1 MLIDFVS
8 WDSWIR
14 TSDTRYQKP
23 MPYHLA
29 ISQWCDGGY
38 RIRTYEPEGMD
49 LQSTAFD
56 QTSLNPHHIN
66 ALAICIASTNIYYTE
81 YLFRCQHYFL
91 NFVLPS
97 IKEVISRPFLQA
109 PTVITNAGV
118 VVSNPIFFTWQH
130 GNVNVAVKDMTHIVV
145 TF

>member
-29 ISQWCDGGY
+29 ISQGCDGGY

-56 QTSLNPHHIN
+56 QTSLNPRN
-66 ALAICIASTNIYYTE
+66 NKIYITKYHTSWQP
-81 YLFRCQHYFL
+81 LF
-91 NFVLPS
+91 
-97 IKEVISRPFLQA
+97 
-109 PTVITNAGV
+109 
-118 VVSNPIFFTWQH
+118 
-130 GNVNVAVKDMTHIVV
+130 
-145 TF
+145 